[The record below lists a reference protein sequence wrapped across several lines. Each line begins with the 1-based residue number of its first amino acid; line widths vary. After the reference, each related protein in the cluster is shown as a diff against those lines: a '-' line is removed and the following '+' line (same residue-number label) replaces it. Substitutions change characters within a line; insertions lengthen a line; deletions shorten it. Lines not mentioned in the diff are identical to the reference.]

1 MKILL
6 DFDGTLTNIEQEYE
20 FECRYIMSE
29 LKREFG
35 LDEETINALFDVA
48 KAHVADNA
56 CEHGWCDN
64 DRISAYC
71 DEDLFMTVA
80 STMTLL
86 DKWLAAAD
94 ERADVLRKHGVAGAT
109 PMMDLTQRAHAA
121 INAEPLSAFNTPEP
135 VVVKAI
141 HELLER
147 DCEVVVVEAVCINPR
162 GKFYPGSRIEIDIPL
177 GFAGIVLPRITM
189 GPGSL
194 NALTHIECTDIHDDL
209 AWLRVKIDTGRQH
222 QIRVH
227 LAMNGTPIVGDKL
240 YFFGESFYKDF
251 LDGEPTPQFVV
262 DQYSTA
268 VTGFVGHSTAFDQ
281 AGHL

>member
-141 HELLER
+141 HELKKLGLVTQKPYAAIELTVKGAR
-147 DCEVVVVEAVCINPR
+147 VAKQVLNRHTLLRSFLMKLGV
-162 GKFYPGSRIEIDIPL
+162 SRRNADKDACLMEHILSAETID
-177 GFAGIVLPRITM
+177 RIRSYTEN
-189 GPGSL
+189 SK
-194 NALTHIECTDIHDDL
+194 TE
-209 AWLRVKIDTGRQH
+209 
-222 QIRVH
+222 
-227 LAMNGTPIVGDKL
+227 
-240 YFFGESFYKDF
+240 
-251 LDGEPTPQFVV
+251 
-262 DQYSTA
+262 
-268 VTGFVGHSTAFDQ
+268 
-281 AGHL
+281 